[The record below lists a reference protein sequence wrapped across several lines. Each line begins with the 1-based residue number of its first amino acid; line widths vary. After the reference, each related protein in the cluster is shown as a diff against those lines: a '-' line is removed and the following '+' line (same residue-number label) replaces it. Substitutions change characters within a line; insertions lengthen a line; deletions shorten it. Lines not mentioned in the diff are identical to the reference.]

1 MDSTLQNKAS
11 GSQYTV
17 PNKFQLLAPSVSRHE
32 TDGICIWNQVT
43 HSKSNDLYKIVMA
56 EKNIVQET
64 FPVLGMSCASCSARV
79 EKTLNHQSGVKKAV
93 VNYASATATVEYDPT
108 SCSSETLQQAVQA
121 AGYDLLINQDG
132 NTLEEAEEAHNKKF
146 SALKF
151 RTTWAIILSMPV
163 VIIGMFFMDMPHANP
178 IMWALSTPV
187 VFWLGR
193 GFFTS
198 AWKQLQ
204 HGSANMDTLVAI
216 STGTAYLFS
225 LFNML
230 FPDFWLSR
238 GIHPHVY
245 FEAASVIIAF
255 ILLGRLLEEK
265 AKGNTSTAI
274 KKLMGLQPKTV
285 TIIVDEGHAVP
296 HSSFERVI
304 PIEQIRPGDIV
315 LVKPGERIAVD
326 GIVTEGSSYVDES
339 MLSGEP
345 VAVSKHKDAKVFA
358 GTINQKGSFRFRA
371 EKIGTDTLLAK
382 IIHMV
387 QDAQGSKAPVQQLV
401 DKIAGIFVPTIIG
414 IAVLA
419 FIAWML
425 LDGTGG
431 FTHGLLAF
439 VTVVII
445 ACPCA
450 LGLAT
455 PTAIMVGI
463 GKGAERGI
471 LIKDA
476 ESLEIAKKIDTVVLD
491 KTGTVTEGK
500 PVVSK
505 LIWNTQAMTPGTGA
519 TAGNALSDI
528 FYSLEKLSEH
538 PLAEAVVNHLKES
551 ASIDIQD
558 FESITG
564 KGVKGRAQGRT
575 YLAGNRKLL
584 EENHIAIPPSLQEE
598 ATRLTSEA
606 QTVIWFADEENVLA
620 IAGITDRIKETSIR
634 AVSELHA
641 AGIEVHMLTG
651 DNEATAREIARKAG
665 IAHYQ
670 ASVLPQDKAAFVS
683 RLQAEGRKVAMVGD
697 GINDSAALAQADLSI
712 AMGGGSDIA
721 MDVAKMTIISS
732 DLTKIPEALCLSRL
746 TVRTIRQNLFWA
758 FIYNIIGVPIAAG
771 ILYPINGFLN
781 PMIAGAAMAFSSVS
795 VVSNSLLLKRK
806 RIHEGEENKDVEPP
820 TETIMK
826 KEFKVEGMMCNH
838 CRMHVEKALNSMEG
852 IHATVTLDPPVAT
865 VEFSDGEKT
874 LEELQKVVTKEAGDY
889 TLKA

>member
-1 MDSTLQNKAS
+1 M
-11 GSQYTV
+11 
-17 PNKFQLLAPSVSRHE
+17 
-32 TDGICIWNQVT
+32 TD
-43 HSKSNDLYKIVMA
+43 
-56 EKNIVQET
+56 KNIVQET
-64 FPVLGMSCASCSARV
+64 FPVLGMSCASCAARI
-79 EKTLNHQSGVKKAV
+79 EKTLNRQSGVKIAA
-93 VNYASATATVEYDPT
+93 VNYASATATVEYDPKN
-108 SCSSETLQQAVQA
+108 CSSEALQQAVQA
-121 AGYDLLINQDG
+121 AGYDLLINRDG

-146 SALKF
+146 TTLKL
-151 RTTWAIILSMPV
+151 RTVWAVILSLPV
-163 VIIGMFFMDMPHANP
+163 VIIGMFFMDMPYANP
-178 IMWALSTPV
+178 IMWTLSTPI

-193 GFFTS
+193 GFFSS
-198 AWKQLQ
+198 AWKQLR

-285 TIIVDEGHAVP
+285 TVVGNGERIV
-296 HSSFERVI
+296 
-304 PIEQIRPGDIV
+304 PIEQIRPGDII

-345 VAVSKHKDAKVFA
+345 VAVSKQKDAKVFA

-371 EKIGTDTLLAK
+371 EKVGTDTLLAK

-419 FIAWML
+419 FIVWMM

-476 ESLEIAKKIDTVVLD
+476 ESLEIAKKVNTVVLD

-505 LIWNTQAMTPGTGA
+505 LVWNTPTTTP
-519 TAGNALSDI
+519 NPSISSKDVLPDI

-538 PLAEAVVNHLKES
+538 PLADAVVNHLKES
-551 ASIDIQD
+551 ASIDDIQD
-558 FESITG
+558 FETITG
-564 KGVKGRAQGRT
+564 KGVKGRTQGRI
-575 YLAGNRKLL
+575 YFVGNLKLL
-584 EENHIAIPPSLQEE
+584 EENRIAISRSLREE
-598 ATRLTSEA
+598 ATRLTAEA

-670 ASVLPQDKAAFVS
+670 ASVFPQDKAAFVS

-771 ILYPINGFLN
+771 ILYPINGFLLN

-806 RIHEGEENKDVEPP
+806 RIHEGEENKEVEPP

-852 IHATVTLDPPVAT
+852 IHATVTLNPPVAT

>member
-1 MDSTLQNKAS
+1 M
-11 GSQYTV
+11 
-17 PNKFQLLAPSVSRHE
+17 
-32 TDGICIWNQVT
+32 
-43 HSKSNDLYKIVMA
+43 
-56 EKNIVQET
+56 
-64 FPVLGMSCASCSARV
+64 GMSCASCAARI
-79 EKTLNHQSGVKKAV
+79 EKTLNRQSGVKRAA
-93 VNYASATATVEYDPT
+93 VNYASATATVEYDPKN
-108 SCSSETLQQAVQA
+108 CSSEALQQAVQA
-121 AGYDLLINQDG
+121 AGYDLLINRDG

-146 SALKF
+146 TTLKL
-151 RTTWAIILSMPV
+151 RTVWAVILSLPV
-163 VIIGMFFMDMPHANP
+163 VIIGMFFMDMPYANP
-178 IMWALSTPV
+178 IMWTLSTPI

-193 GFFTS
+193 GFFSS
-198 AWKQLQ
+198 AWKQLR

-230 FPDFWLSR
+230 FPAFWLSR

-285 TIIVDEGHAVP
+285 TVVGNEERIV
-296 HSSFERVI
+296 
-304 PIEQIRPGDIV
+304 PIEQIRPGDII

-345 VAVSKHKDAKVFA
+345 VAVSKQKDAKVFA

-371 EKIGTDTLLAK
+371 EKVGTDTLLAK

-419 FIAWML
+419 FIVWMM

-476 ESLEIAKKIDTVVLD
+476 ESLEIAQKVNTVVLD

-505 LIWNTQAMTPGTGA
+505 LVWNTPTTTP
-519 TAGNALSDI
+519 NPSISSKDVLPDI

-538 PLAEAVVNHLKES
+538 PLADAVVNHLKES
-551 ASIDIQD
+551 ASIDDIQD
-558 FESITG
+558 FETITG
-564 KGVKGRAQGRT
+564 KGVKGRTQGRI
-575 YLAGNRKLL
+575 YFAGNLKLL
-584 EENHIAIPPSLQEE
+584 EENRIAISRSLREE
-598 ATRLTSEA
+598 ATRLTAKA
-606 QTVIWFADEENVLA
+606 QTVIWFADEENALA

-634 AVSELHA
+634 AVDELRA

-670 ASVLPQDKAAFVS
+670 ASVLPQDKAAFIS

-732 DLTKIPEALCLSRL
+732 DLTKIPEALRLSRL

-771 ILYPINGFLN
+771 ILYPINGFLLN

-806 RIHEGEENKDVEPP
+806 RIHEGEENKEVEPP

-852 IHATVTLDPPVAT
+852 IHATVTLNPPVAT

>member
-771 ILYPINGFLN
+771 ILYPING
-781 PMIAGAAMAFSSVS
+781 
-795 VVSNSLLLKRK
+795 R
-806 RIHEGEENKDVEPP
+806 
-820 TETIMK
+820 
-826 KEFKVEGMMCNH
+826 
-838 CRMHVEKALNSMEG
+838 
-852 IHATVTLDPPVAT
+852 
-865 VEFSDGEKT
+865 
-874 LEELQKVVTKEAGDY
+874 
-889 TLKA
+889 

>member
-1 MDSTLQNKAS
+1 M
-11 GSQYTV
+11 
-17 PNKFQLLAPSVSRHE
+17 
-32 TDGICIWNQVT
+32 
-43 HSKSNDLYKIVMA
+43 
-56 EKNIVQET
+56 
-64 FPVLGMSCASCSARV
+64 
-79 EKTLNHQSGVKKAV
+79 
-93 VNYASATATVEYDPT
+93 EYDPT

-651 DNEATAREIARKAG
+651 DNERTARAIGAQAG
-665 IAHYQ
+665 VDDSGTVKDYVVQLQFTDEGRRPEGCHGGRRHQ
-670 ASVLPQDKAAFVS
+670 RQRRPCPS
-683 RLQAEGRKVAMVGD
+683 RLKHRHGWRQRHRHGCSQNDHHLFRPDQDTGSSLSVASHRPDHPAE
-697 GINDSAALAQADLSI
+697 
-712 AMGGGSDIA
+712 
-721 MDVAKMTIISS
+721 
-732 DLTKIPEALCLSRL
+732 
-746 TVRTIRQNLFWA
+746 
-758 FIYNIIGVPIAAG
+758 
-771 ILYPINGFLN
+771 
-781 PMIAGAAMAFSSVS
+781 
-795 VVSNSLLLKRK
+795 SLL
-806 RIHEGEENKDVEPP
+806 
-820 TETIMK
+820 
-826 KEFKVEGMMCNH
+826 
-838 CRMHVEKALNSMEG
+838 G
-852 IHATVTLDPPVAT
+852 I
-865 VEFSDGEKT
+865 
-874 LEELQKVVTKEAGDY
+874 Y
-889 TLKA
+889 I

>member
-1 MDSTLQNKAS
+1 M
-11 GSQYTV
+11 
-17 PNKFQLLAPSVSRHE
+17 
-32 TDGICIWNQVT
+32 TD
-43 HSKSNDLYKIVMA
+43 
-56 EKNIVQET
+56 KNIVQET
-64 FPVLGMSCASCSARV
+64 FPVLGMSCASCAARI
-79 EKTLNHQSGVKKAV
+79 EKTLNRQSGVKIAA
-93 VNYASATATVEYDPT
+93 VNYASATATVEYDPKN
-108 SCSSETLQQAVQA
+108 CSSEALQQAVQA
-121 AGYDLLINQDG
+121 AGYDLLINRDG

-146 SALKF
+146 TTLKL
-151 RTTWAIILSMPV
+151 RTVWAVILSLPV
-163 VIIGMFFMDMPHANP
+163 IIIGMFFMDMPYANP
-178 IMWALSTPV
+178 IMWTLSTPI

-193 GFFTS
+193 GFFSS
-198 AWKQLQ
+198 AWKQLR

-285 TIIVDEGHAVP
+285 TVVGNEERIV
-296 HSSFERVI
+296 
-304 PIEQIRPGDIV
+304 PIEQIRPGDII

-345 VAVSKHKDAKVFA
+345 VAVSKQKDAKVFA

-371 EKIGTDTLLAK
+371 EKVGTDTLLAK

-419 FIAWML
+419 FIVWMM
-425 LDGTGG
+425 LDGTDG

-439 VTVVII
+439 VTVIII

-476 ESLEIAKKIDTVVLD
+476 ESLEIAKKVNTVVLD

-505 LIWNTQAMTPGTGA
+505 LVWNTPTTTP
-519 TAGNALSDI
+519 NPSISSKDVLPDI

-538 PLAEAVVNHLKES
+538 PLADAVVNHLKES
-551 ASIDIQD
+551 ASIDDIQD
-558 FESITG
+558 FETITG
-564 KGVKGRAQGRT
+564 KGVKGRTQGRI
-575 YLAGNRKLL
+575 YFAGNLKLL
-584 EENHIAIPPSLQEE
+584 EENRIAISRSLREE
-598 ATRLTSEA
+598 ATRLTAKA
-606 QTVIWFADEENVLA
+606 QTVIWFADEENALA

-634 AVSELHA
+634 AVDELRA
-641 AGIEVHMLTG
+641 TGIEVHMLTG
-651 DNEATAREIARKAG
+651 DNETTAREIARKAG

-670 ASVLPQDKAAFVS
+670 ASVLPQDKAAFIS

-732 DLTKIPEALCLSRL
+732 DLTKIPEALRLSRL

-758 FIYNIIGVPIAAG
+758 FIYNIVGVPIAAG
-771 ILYPINGFLN
+771 ILYPINGFLLN

-806 RIHEGEENKDVEPP
+806 KIHEREENKKVEPS

-852 IHATVTLDPPVAT
+852 VHATVTLNPPVAI
-865 VEFSDGEKT
+865 VELSDGEKT
-874 LEELQKVVTKEAGDY
+874 LEELQKAVTEEAGD
-889 TLKA
+889 

>member
-1 MDSTLQNKAS
+1 M
-11 GSQYTV
+11 
-17 PNKFQLLAPSVSRHE
+17 
-32 TDGICIWNQVT
+32 TD
-43 HSKSNDLYKIVMA
+43 
-56 EKNIVQET
+56 KNIVQET
-64 FPVLGMSCASCSARV
+64 FPVLGMSCASCAARV
-79 EKTLNHQSGVKKAV
+79 EKTLNRQSGVKKAA
-93 VNYASATATVEYDPT
+93 VNYASATATVEYDPKN
-108 SCSSETLQQAVQA
+108 CSSEALQQAVQA
-121 AGYDLLINQDG
+121 AGYDLLINRDG

-146 SALKF
+146 TTLKL
-151 RTTWAIILSMPV
+151 RTVWAVILSLPV
-163 VIIGMFFMDMPHANP
+163 VIIGMFFMDMPYANP
-178 IMWALSTPV
+178 IMWTLSTPI

-193 GFFTS
+193 GFFSS
-198 AWKQLQ
+198 AWKQLR

-285 TIIVDEGHAVP
+285 TVVGNEERIV
-296 HSSFERVI
+296 
-304 PIEQIRPGDIV
+304 PIEQIRPGDII

-345 VAVSKHKDAKVFA
+345 VAVSKQKDAKVFA

-371 EKIGTDTLLAK
+371 EKVGTDTLLAK

-419 FIAWML
+419 FIVWMM
-425 LDGTGG
+425 LDGTDG

-439 VTVVII
+439 VTVIII

-476 ESLEIAKKIDTVVLD
+476 ESLEIAKKVNTVVLD

-505 LIWNTQAMTPGTGA
+505 LVWNTPTTTP
-519 TAGNALSDI
+519 NPSISSKDVLPDI

-538 PLAEAVVNHLKES
+538 PLADAVVNHLKES
-551 ASIDIQD
+551 ASIDDIQD
-558 FESITG
+558 FETITG
-564 KGVKGRAQGRT
+564 KGVKGRTQGRI
-575 YLAGNRKLL
+575 YFAGNLKLL
-584 EENHIAIPPSLQEE
+584 EENRIAISRSLREE
-598 ATRLTSEA
+598 ATRLTAKA
-606 QTVIWFADEENVLA
+606 QTVIWFADEENALA

-634 AVSELHA
+634 AVDELRA
-641 AGIEVHMLTG
+641 TGIEVHMLTG
-651 DNEATAREIARKAG
+651 DNETTAREIARKAG

-670 ASVLPQDKAAFVS
+670 ASVLPQDKAAFIS

-732 DLTKIPEALCLSRL
+732 DLTKIPEALRLSRL

-758 FIYNIIGVPIAAG
+758 FIYNIVGVPIAAG
-771 ILYPINGFLN
+771 ILYPINGFLLN

-806 RIHEGEENKDVEPP
+806 KIHEREENKKVEPS

-852 IHATVTLDPPVAT
+852 VHATVTLNPPVAI
-865 VEFSDGEKT
+865 VELSDGEKT
-874 LEELQKVVTKEAGDY
+874 LEELQKAVTEEAGDY
-889 TLKA
+889 TLKV

>member
-1 MDSTLQNKAS
+1 M
-11 GSQYTV
+11 
-17 PNKFQLLAPSVSRHE
+17 
-32 TDGICIWNQVT
+32 TD
-43 HSKSNDLYKIVMA
+43 
-56 EKNIVQET
+56 KNIVQET
-64 FPVLGMSCASCSARV
+64 FPVLGMSCASCAARI
-79 EKTLNHQSGVKKAV
+79 EKTLNRQSGVKIAA
-93 VNYASATATVEYDPT
+93 VNYASATATVEYDPKN
-108 SCSSETLQQAVQA
+108 CSSEALQQAVQA
-121 AGYDLLINQDG
+121 AGYDLLINRDG

-146 SALKF
+146 TTLKL
-151 RTTWAIILSMPV
+151 RTVWAVILSLPV
-163 VIIGMFFMDMPHANP
+163 VIIGMFFMDMPYANP
-178 IMWALSTPV
+178 IMWTLSTPI

-193 GFFTS
+193 GFFSS
-198 AWKQLQ
+198 AWKQLR

-285 TIIVDEGHAVP
+285 TVVGNEERIV
-296 HSSFERVI
+296 
-304 PIEQIRPGDIV
+304 PIEQIRPGDII

-345 VAVSKHKDAKVFA
+345 VAVSKQKDAKVFA

-371 EKIGTDTLLAK
+371 EKVGTDTLLAK

-419 FIAWML
+419 FIVWMM

-476 ESLEIAKKIDTVVLD
+476 ESLEIAKKVNTVVLD

-505 LIWNTQAMTPGTGA
+505 LVWNTPTTTP
-519 TAGNALSDI
+519 NPSISSKDVLPDI

-538 PLAEAVVNHLKES
+538 PLADAVVNHLKES
-551 ASIDIQD
+551 ASIDDIQD
-558 FESITG
+558 FENITG
-564 KGVKGRAQGRT
+564 KGVKGRTQGRI
-575 YLAGNRKLL
+575 YFVGNLKLL
-584 EENHIAIPPSLQEE
+584 EENRIAISRSLREE
-598 ATRLTSEA
+598 ATRLTAEA

-670 ASVLPQDKAAFVS
+670 ASVFPQDKAAFVS

-771 ILYPINGFLN
+771 ILYPINGFLLN

-806 RIHEGEENKDVEPP
+806 RIHEGEENKEVEPP

-852 IHATVTLDPPVAT
+852 IHATVTLNPPVAT